1 MRMSARITLA
11 ACVVAVAA
19 GAALAGSIWSRGTRR
34 MKRITIDDTA
44 CEVGDV
50 ITILVQERSV
60 IENDSSRNMGKTTSR
75 KGSTTGTLDL
85 ANLIQQSVGHH
96 IFDFPKLNM
105 DLSSETKF
113 AGDTDFESDRS
124 VQDKITVTIE
134 DVLPNGNLVV
144 FGKRQREVEGDTQ
157 VVQISGIVRPSDIA
171 FDNTVDS
178 DRIANFRLVYKGRGQ
193 EVKFTRPGWL
203 GRLLNWLNPF

>member
-1 MRMSARITLA
+1 MSTPTRFLLVA
-11 ACVVAVAA
+11 AVVAAA
-19 GAALAGSIWSRGTRR
+19 ASAVSAGSIWSRGSRR
-34 MKRITIDDTA
+34 MRLITIDDTA
-44 CEVGDV
+44 CQVGDV
-50 ITILVQERSV
+50 ITIVVRERSV
-60 IENDSSRNMGKTTSR
+60 IENDSSRKMDKTTSR
-75 KGSTTGTLDL
+75 KGVTSGTLDL
-85 ANLIQQSVGHH
+85 ANLIQQSVGQQ

-105 DLSSETKF
+105 DFNSETKF
-113 AGDTDFESDRS
+113 AGGTDFESDRS

-157 VVQISGIVRPSDIA
+157 VVQLSGIIRPSDIA

-178 DRIANFRLVYKGRGQ
+178 DRVAHFRLVYKGRGQ

>member
-1 MRMSARITLA
+1 MSIPTRFLLVA
-11 ACVVAVAA
+11 AVVAAAA
-19 GAALAGSIWSRGTRR
+19 GAVSAGSIWSRGNRR
-34 MKRITIDDTA
+34 MKLITIDDTA
-44 CEVGDV
+44 CQAGDV
-50 ITILVQERSV
+50 ITIVVRERSV
-60 IENDSSRNMGKTTSR
+60 IENDSSRKMDKTTSR
-75 KGSTTGTLDL
+75 KGVTSGTLDL
-85 ANLIQQSVGHH
+85 ANLIQQSVGHQ

-105 DLSSETKF
+105 DFSSETKF
-113 AGDTDFESDRS
+113 AGGTDFESDRS
-124 VQDKITVTIE
+124 VQDKITVTVE

-157 VVQISGIVRPSDIA
+157 VVQLSGIIRPSDIA

-178 DRIANFRLVYKGRGQ
+178 DRVANFRLVYKGRGQ